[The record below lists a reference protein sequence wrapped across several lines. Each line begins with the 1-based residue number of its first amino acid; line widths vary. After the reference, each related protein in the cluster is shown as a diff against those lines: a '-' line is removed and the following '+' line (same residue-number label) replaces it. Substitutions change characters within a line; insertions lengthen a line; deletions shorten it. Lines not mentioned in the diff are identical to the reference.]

1 MDLCYAEQNGI
12 KSMTKMIYYIL
23 FFSLVISEFAFASTY
38 EKVERQGVVTYNSS
52 QNVYVKFESTNGIVT
67 GDTLYQKLSNKLI
80 PAMVVKFI
88 SAKSVAGES
97 INNTELKVDDR
108 LFAVIEREIPDLVTN
123 EPNTPEVS
131 IPTATDVSVNTINNS
146 SQRVKKRES
155 NFKGKFSVQ
164 SYSNISNS
172 PFFADNQRWRYSFSL
187 NANHIGGSGL
197 SFSNYTTFAYRAD
210 QWTNISDNF
219 GRSLRIYDFAL
230 NYEFT
235 KTTSIWLGRH
245 LNRKISNISS
255 IDGIQFETGM
265 KNNYV
270 GVVAGSRPNFTDLGF
285 NVKLFEYGVYIGR
298 DDSLSS
304 GYMNNTLAFF
314 EQTNNFKTDRRFLY
328 FQHSNSIIPNTNFFI
343 SSEMDL
349 FKQISGVKKNEFQ
362 LTSIF
367 ASLRYSPSR
376 VISLSLSYDARKNVI
391 YYETFKS
398 FIDSLFE
405 NETRQGFNLRMN
417 IRPLKK
423 VFVGLTGGYRY
434 HKNDLK
440 PARNFG
446 GYISYS
452 QIPFVGITPT
462 VSYTKLITSYIEGG
476 VTGLRLSRSLGNWFD
491 IAVYYRNT
499 QYKFY
504 SYLASLKQNSFS
516 VDLSTI
522 LFNPVYLSLSYE
534 GIFENTSTSGRI
546 LLGLT
551 TRF

>member
-1 MDLCYAEQNGI
+1 
-12 KSMTKMIYYIL
+12 MTKMIYYIL
-23 FFSLVISEFAFASTY
+23 FFSLVISESTFSSTY

-52 QNVYVKFESTNGIVT
+52 QNVYVKFESTNGIIA

-108 LFAVIEREIPDLVTN
+108 LFAVIEREIPDPVTN

-131 IPTATDVSVNTINNS
+131 IPTATDVSVNAINNS

-210 QWTNISDNF
+210 QWINISDNF

-235 KTTSIWLGRH
+235 KTTSLWLGRH

-265 KNNYV
+265 NNNYV
-270 GVVAGSRPNFTDLGF
+270 GAVAGSRPNFTDLGF
-285 NVKLFEYGVYIGR
+285 NLKLFEYGVYLGR

-328 FQHSNSIIPNTNFFI
+328 FQHSNSLVPNTNFFI

-362 LTSIF
+362 LTSVF

-391 YYETFKS
+391 YYETFKN

-434 HKNDLK
+434 QKNDLK

-446 GYISYS
+446 GYLSYS
-452 QIPFVGITPT
+452 QIPFVEITPT

-476 VTGLRLSRSLGNWFD
+476 VAGLRLSRSLGNWFD

-504 SYLASLKQNSFS
+504 SNLASLKQNSFS

-534 GIFENTSTSGRI
+534 GIFENTNTSGRI
-546 LLGLT
+546 LLDLT